1 MVKYVLTKC
10 ANRQGNGKDFYYI
23 DMIVGGKQYYVGCEY
38 ATNLRS
44 DDEVD
49 DWFRHVVTQHR
60 HKIPSNNNLRILK
73 HITYEE
79 Q

>member
-1 MVKYVLTKC
+1 
-10 ANRQGNGKDFYYI
+10 
-23 DMIVGGKQYYVGCEY
+23 MIVGGKQYYVGCEY

-60 HKIPSNNNLRILK
+60 HKIPSDNNLRILK